1 MKKTVVLAHKIS
13 GIIILGATIIFMGCI
28 GNSPAG
34 KQTGSYPRIEKPN
47 ILFISVDDL
56 RPQLGCYGN
65 PHMKTPNIDA
75 LADEG
80 IVFANTYCQVP
91 TCGASRASLLTGIR
105 PKRNRF
111 SLTRASAQRETP
123 FAITLPEHLKANG
136 YYTMSGG
143 KIFHS
148 NKDSFHAWSEDP
160 IIPEKNGDH
169 WRDYALEENRIML
182 REQNTG
188 PAYESPDAPDEI
200 YSDGKLTQWAI
211 SKLQESAG
219 RDKPFFLCVGYVKP
233 HLPFQAPKK
242 YWDLYAEEEI
252 RLANNPFP
260 PLDAP
265 PESIH
270 NWKETR
276 YYSNVPDTGSM
287 PDEEALKMIHGY
299 YASTSFV
306 DAQVGKLLSELKKLD
321 LEKNTIIVLWG
332 DHGFQLGEHG
342 LWDKHTNYRHSLHSP
357 LIYSIPWIKGGK
369 SANGLN
375 EFIDIYPTLC
385 ELTGISHPASLQ
397 GMSLVPLMKNPELP
411 GKTAVFSRY
420 QEGNP
425 LHGHTVRTEQYTYTE
440 YSDQDHRIHARMLYD
455 VLKDPHENINLAEI
469 EEYSEVIEELSNI
482 LKMIEDQS

>member
-1 MKKTVVLAHKIS
+1 MKNIFDS
-13 GIIILGATIIFMGCI
+13 GKKRSGKIIILATATLLSCI
-28 GNSPAG
+28 GKVQTG
-34 KQTGSYPRIEKPN
+34 KQIEAMTPVDKPN

-65 PHMKTPNIDA
+65 PQMKTPNIDA
-75 LADEG
+75 LASEG
-80 IVFANTYCQVP
+80 IVFTSTYCQVP

-123 FAITLPEHLKANG
+123 FAITLPEHLKNNG
-136 YYTMSGG
+136 YCTMSGG

-148 NKDSFHAWSEDP
+148 NKDSFHAWSENP

-169 WRDYALEENRIML
+169 WRDYALEENRTML
-182 REQNTG
+182 QEQNTG

-200 YSDGKLTQWAI
+200 YSDGRLTQWALL
-211 SKLQESAG
+211 KLQESAD
-219 RDKPFFLCVGYVKP
+219 RDQPFFLGVGYVKP
-233 HLPFQAPKK
+233 HLPFQAPIK
-242 YWDLYAEEEI
+242 YWDLYSEEDI
-252 RLANNPFP
+252 KLAPNPFP
-260 PLDAP
+260 PENAP
-265 PESIH
+265 IESIH

-276 YYSNVPDTGSM
+276 YYSTVPDTGSM

-306 DAQVGKLLSELKKLD
+306 DSQVGKLLSELKRLG
-321 LEKNTIIVLWG
+321 LEKNTIVVLWG

-357 LIYSIPWIKGGK
+357 LIYRIPWMEGGK
-369 SANGLN
+369 KAAGLN

-385 ELTGISHPASLQ
+385 ELTGISRPASLQ
-397 GMSLVPLMKNPELP
+397 GMSLVPLLKNPDLP

-425 LHGHTVRTEQYTYTE
+425 LHGHTVRTEQYSYTE
-440 YSDQDHRIHARMLYD
+440 YSDADRKVVARMLYD
-455 VLKDPHENINLAEI
+455 IRKDPAENVNLSER
-469 EEYSEVIEELSNI
+469 EDYREVIERLSNM